1 MHTKVHINRYITDQ
15 IGKEKTSR
23 EIDQMHKFFETY
35 MKYLALT
42 VLRLNGAK
50 YKEAKSY
57 ISKAWIPCNQDQLR
71 KMVLVLLNQRA
82 NNKQYWTQLLKKNK
96 RLSVSLELLFNYAG
110 RIRNLTFHGN
120 YYPFKEGEENLIYN
134 VYMQTIEALEQLI
147 SKQKRGNKILKN
159 TPTEFGAGRGTL
171 TTRNQFKQIL
181 PFQTAGLPYSYE
193 KAQQLYDTL

>member
-1 MHTKVHINRYITDQ
+1 MHTKVHINRYIADQ
-15 IGKEKTSR
+15 IGMPKTSR

-35 MKYLALT
+35 LKYLALT

-57 ISKAWIPCNQDQLR
+57 ISKAWIPCNEDQLR
-71 KMVLVLLNQRA
+71 KMLLVLLNQRA

-96 RLSVSLELLFNYAG
+96 QLRISIELLFNYAG

-120 YYPFKEGEENLIYN
+120 YYPFQEGEEALIYSI
-134 VYMQTIEALEQLI
+134 YIKTIESLEQLI
-147 SKQKRGNKILKN
+147 SKKKQGNKILKN
-159 TPTEFGAGRGTL
+159 NPTDFGAGRGHL
-171 TTRNQFKQIL
+171 ISKNQFKQIL
-181 PFQTAGLPYSYE
+181 PFQTAGLPYSYS

>member
-1 MHTKVHINRYITDQ
+1 MHTKVHINRYIADQ

-57 ISKAWIPCNQDQLR
+57 VSKAWIPCNQDQLR
-71 KMVLVLLNQRA
+71 KMILVLLNQKA
-82 NNKQYWTQLLKKNK
+82 NNKQYWTQLLKKN
-96 RLSVSLELLFNYAG
+96 RQLRISLELLFNYAG

-120 YYPFKEGEENLIYN
+120 YYPFKEGEEALIYN
-134 VYMQTIEALEQLI
+134 IYIKAIDALEQLI
-147 SKQKRGNKILKN
+147 SKQKRGNRILKN
-159 TPTEFGAGRGTL
+159 TPTDFGAGRGNL
-171 TTRNQFKQIL
+171 TTKNQFRQIL
-181 PFQTAGLPYSYE
+181 PFQTAGLPYAYE

>member
-1 MHTKVHINRYITDQ
+1 MHTKTHINRYIADQ
-15 IGKEKTSR
+15 IGKPKTSR

-57 ISKAWIPCNQDQLR
+57 VTKAWIPCNQDQLR
-71 KMVLVLLNQRA
+71 KMILILFNQRA
-82 NNKQYWTQLLKKNK
+82 NNKQYWTQLLKKTPK
-96 RLSVSLELLFNYAG
+96 LQVSLELLFNYAG

-120 YYPFKEGEENLIYN
+120 FYPFKEGEEALIYSIYIKN
-134 VYMQTIEALEQLI
+134 IEYIEQLI
-147 SKQKRGNKILKN
+147 SKQRRGNKILKN
-159 TPTEFGAGRGTL
+159 NPTEFGAGRGHL
-171 TTRNQFKQIL
+171 VTRNQFKQIL
-181 PFQTAGLPYSYE
+181 PFQTAGLPYSYD

>member
-1 MHTKVHINRYITDQ
+1 MHTKTHINRYIADQ
-15 IGKEKTSR
+15 IDQPKTSR

-57 ISKAWIPCNQDQLR
+57 VSKAWIPCNEDQVR
-71 KMVLVLLNQRA
+71 KMILVLFNQRA

-96 RLSVSLELLFNYAG
+96 ELRVSIELLFNYAG

-120 YYPFKEGEENLIYN
+120 FYPFKEGEAALIYAI
-134 VYMQTIEALEQLI
+134 YIKAIEALELLI

-159 TPTEFGAGRGTL
+159 NPTEFGAVRGHL
-171 TTRNQFKQIL
+171 VSKNQFKQIL
-181 PFQTAGLPYSYE
+181 PFQTAGLPYSYN

>member
-1 MHTKVHINRYITDQ
+1 MHTKTHINRYIANQ
-15 IGKEKTSR
+15 INQPKTVG

-50 YKEAKSY
+50 YKEAKNY
-57 ISKAWIPCNQDQLR
+57 VSKAWIPCNEDQVR
-71 KMVLVLLNQRA
+71 KMILVLFNQRA

-96 RLSVSLELLFNYAG
+96 ELRVSIELLFNYAG

-120 YYPFKEGEENLIYN
+120 FYPFKEGEEALIYSIYIK
-134 VYMQTIEALEQLI
+134 VIESLEQLI

-159 TPTEFGAGRGTL
+159 NPTEFGAVRGHL
-171 TTRNQFKQIL
+171 VSKNQLKQIL
-181 PFQTAGLPYSYE
+181 PFQTAGLPYSYN